1 MPLPRTVGAA
11 TPPFVTMP
19 SLRQFT
25 RHHRPRVYRPSTVGG
40 VLPSGPP
47 ANRHFGPDAHRS
59 RPARPQ
65 QFVWVRQSRPLPGLP
80 PAMDAARAAN
90 LALRN
95 AQRLQLRAAVSPRVS
110 AAVFT
115 TAVASFSSTYLGPLS
130 FLDSDLDFIACFNS
144 LSPPI
149 VSFAQNL
156 PVHASFTTVQPEP
169 ALSDFQRPLRPAP
182 I

>member
-1 MPLPRTVGAA
+1 MVSFHLALPQTAISDQ
-11 TPPFVTMP
+11 TPID
-19 SLRQFT
+19 
-25 RHHRPRVYRPSTVGG
+25 
-40 VLPSGPP
+40 P
-47 ANRHFGPDAHRS
+47 A
-59 RPARPQ
+59 
-65 QFVWVRQSRPLPGLP
+65 LPGPNNLFGFANLGRFQVFP

-149 VSFAQNL
+149 VSFAQNY
-156 PVHASFTTVQPEP
+156 PVHASFTTAFSPSLRSAIFNVLFNLLQ
-169 ALSDFQRPLRPAP
+169 SDYVGVAYNDSLQVTNVIRASQRDQIPHPRRRH
-182 I
+182 